1 MSSYFKAPA
10 DLAQIIDPLKEFFTW
25 KWVALTVVTF
35 LMLFTEFVSFC
46 ASIVFGYYLL
56 AGIIVLMFA
65 ATVALFL
72 NYAVT
77 PRRLEENVERVLFE
91 GRIKKGIDTFS
102 KWSPAVRKLV
112 VQNFTGMIEF
122 DEETGLCK
130 EKPNKELY

>member
-1 MSSYFKAPA
+1 MSNYFKAPA

-25 KWVALTVVTF
+25 KWVALAIITF

-46 ASIVFGYYLL
+46 ASVVFGYYIL
-56 AGIIVLMFA
+56 AGFIVLMFA
-65 ATVALFL
+65 ATIVLFL

-77 PRRLEENVERVLFE
+77 PQRLEENVDRVMFE

-102 KWSPAVRKLV
+102 KWSPTVKKIAVH
-112 VQNFTGMIEF
+112 NFTGITEF

-130 EKPNKELY
+130 EKQNKELY